1 MDLLSHKSAMA
12 NDIGDAEALCYLAFS
27 PNWAA
32 AHRIY
37 TDEDIYASGGIHA
50 IEQILEME
58 TYWFVRLGTIRGDVE
73 SHALTF
79 QESDIAELPLPAETI
94 WKTGRRNPAFAG
106 SELERRAFRAMYR
119 AIERMLDAWKI
130 EENQTVDAYA
140 LKELKINPDVL
151 RSVTNGLQ
159 TIRRVHE
166 IVEITVIKYWYDLSW
181 PGPHLPSDLVLGE
194 YSLRIPVEIMW
205 SASERLINVEVMN
218 MCLC

>member
-1 MDLLSHKSAMA
+1 MA
-12 NDIGDAEALCYLAFS
+12 NHTGDAEALFYLAFS
-27 PNWAA
+27 PKWAA
-32 AHRIY
+32 RHCIY

-50 IEQILEME
+50 IEQTLENE
-58 TYWFVRLGTIRGDVE
+58 TYWFVRLGTIRGDFGN
-73 SHALTF
+73 HGLTF
-79 QESDIAELPLPAETI
+79 QESTIAELSLPPETM

-119 AIERMLDAWKI
+119 AIEQMLDAWKV
-130 EENQTVDAYA
+130 EENCAVDAYA

-159 TIRRVHE
+159 AIRRVHE

-194 YSLRIPVEIMW
+194 YSLRIPLEIMW
-205 SASERLINVEVMN
+205 SANERLISVEVMN

>member
-1 MDLLSHKSAMA
+1 MPAIQGSKSV
-12 NDIGDAEALCYLAFS
+12 
-27 PNWAA
+27 
-32 AHRIY
+32 
-37 TDEDIYASGGIHA
+37 
-50 IEQILEME
+50 Q
-58 TYWFVRLGTIRGDVE
+58 
-73 SHALTF
+73 
-79 QESDIAELPLPAETI
+79 PLPAETI

-181 PGPHLPSDLVLGE
+181 QGPHLPSDLVLGE
-194 YSLRIPVEIMW
+194 YSLRIPLEIML
-205 SASERLINVEVMN
+205 STSEVLINVEVMS
-218 MCLC
+218 LCSWLTKLHSRSSLVQPTASWSLYLGGK